1 MNIGVKVENL
11 SYSFKNQ
18 KILDDIN
25 IDFHENK
32 IYGLLGKNGAGKTT
46 LLNIITNQLLS
57 KEGKIYIKGVE

>member
-1 MNIGVKVENL
+1 MNIGIKVENL

-32 IYGLLGKNGAGKTT
+32 IYGLLGKNGARKTT
-46 LLNIITNQLLS
+46 FLNIITNQLLS
-57 KEGKIYIKGVE
+57 KEVKYT